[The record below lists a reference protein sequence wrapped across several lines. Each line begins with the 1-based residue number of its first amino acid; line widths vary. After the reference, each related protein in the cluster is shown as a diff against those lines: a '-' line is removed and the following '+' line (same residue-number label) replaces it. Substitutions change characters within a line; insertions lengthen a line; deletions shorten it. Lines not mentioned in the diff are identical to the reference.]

1 MERLS
6 IVEQVFLYIMHYL
19 YRIPTL
25 IRNLEEY
32 FWSLRPFIAFTYYCV
47 AYCCYHAARFLLCEF
62 MIIRYLDP

>member
-32 FWSLRPFIAFTYYCV
+32 F
-47 AYCCYHAARFLLCEF
+47 
-62 MIIRYLDP
+62 